1 MANFSGKTII
11 ITGASEGVGRCCA
24 EQFHA
29 EGANVVLVA
38 RRQGPLDE
46 LASTLEADRVF
57 VKTCDVGDMTALADL
72 VEATLDRF
80 GNIDGLVNN
89 AGAHFRGPV
98 VSRST
103 DELAAMIDV
112 NIRGPIVL
120 TRLCAPYLIK
130 QRGFVVNLASLAG
143 HFPIDGAATYS
154 SSKVALRYFT
164 FALAEEL
171 KGTGV
176 SISAVSPG
184 PIKTNFIMEN
194 LDEVADITF
203 SQTMT
208 TPEHVAEM
216 VLQCASDGR
225 QERVFPVLGARLAVL
240 SNLFPALRRLVKPAL
255 ARKGKRVKESLRQA
269 QLAEGPK

>member
-1 MANFSGKTII
+1 VSDFSQKTVI

-24 EQFHA
+24 EQFHDL
-29 EGANVVLVA
+29 GANVVLVA
-38 RRQGPLDE
+38 RRQGPLQA
-46 LASTLEADRVF
+46 LASTLDPERALVKSADVA
-57 VKTCDVGDMTALADL
+57 DSAALAEL

-80 GNIDGLVNN
+80 GCIDGLVNN

-98 VSRST
+98 LNRSAE
-103 DELAAMIDV
+103 ELASMVDV

-120 TRLCAPYLIK
+120 TRLCLPYLSE
-130 QRGFVVNLASLAG
+130 RSGFVVNLASLAG

-164 FALAEEL
+164 FALGEEL
-171 KGTGV
+171 RATGV
-176 SISAVSPG
+176 SVSAVSPG
-184 PIKTNFIMEN
+184 PIQTGFIMEH

-216 VLQCASDGR
+216 VLQCARDG
-225 QERVFPVLGARLAVL
+225 QAERVYPPTGARLAIL
-240 SNLFPALRRLVKPAL
+240 STLFPALRRWVKPL
-255 ARKGKRVKESLRQA
+255 LERKGRKVKEALRR
-269 QLAEGPK
+269 G